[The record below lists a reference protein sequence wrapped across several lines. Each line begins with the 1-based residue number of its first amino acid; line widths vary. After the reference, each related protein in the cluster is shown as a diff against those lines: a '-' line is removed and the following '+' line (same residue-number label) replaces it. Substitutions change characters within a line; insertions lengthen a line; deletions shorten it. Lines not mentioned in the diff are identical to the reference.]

1 MPDTPSAEPGISSS
15 IAAVFRQNRVP
26 GLALNAVV
34 ILLVL
39 SYFRVPAVAGMWEA
53 LGAFKL
59 RWSFAFSLVATVFA
73 AALLPL
79 LLQWMMG
86 TLPEGGRWRRMGL
99 LSLFW
104 GYRGMEIDLFYQ
116 LQGWLFGTGHD
127 ARTLLSKVAV
137 DQFIM
142 SPLWFVP
149 TVLIAVRWV
158 DLGGSWARTRASLDR
173 VFWTRTCPTALVTN
187 WLVWI
192 PTLSLVYS
200 LPSALQFPLFSVVM
214 CFYILIVT
222 LLARPDRTRGEPV
235 VAEF

>member
-59 RWSFAFSLVATVFA
+59 RWSFAFSLVTTVFA
-73 AALLPL
+73 AALLPS

-149 TVLIAVRWV
+149 TVLIALRWV

-222 LLARPDRTRGEPV
+222 LLARPDRTRREPV
-235 VAEF
+235 AADI